1 MDTRDLLENQ
11 VELLTRRVQEMVY
24 QVEQMEDRMSY
35 FENVLL
41 TLLVALKDGGIIV
54 DSDEKSSDKTYEC

>member
-1 MDTRDLLENQ
+1 LETRDLWEHQ

-24 QVEQMEDRMSY
+24 KLDQMESRMQY

-41 TLLVALKDGGIIV
+41 TLLVALKDSGIIV
-54 DSDEKSSDKTYEC
+54 DADEETDTKTYEC